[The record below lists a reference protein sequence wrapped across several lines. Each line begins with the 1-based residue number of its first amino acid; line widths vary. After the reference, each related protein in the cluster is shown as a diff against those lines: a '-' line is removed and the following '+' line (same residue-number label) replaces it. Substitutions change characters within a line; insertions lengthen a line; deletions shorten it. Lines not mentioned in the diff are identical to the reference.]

1 MFETECDKLE
11 HLVIPSEMMA
21 NIEDD
26 IPINIFSKD
35 IQSKLEKAAKL
46 LKNGEVVAIPTE
58 TVYGLA
64 GNALDKNVVPKI
76 FKAKNRPSDNPLI
89 VHISSLKMLKQLL
102 PDGRIPEKY
111 IPVIHKYW
119 PGPLTI
125 ILPKSSKVPDVVTAG
140 QGTMAVRFPNH
151 PIARAL
157 ISLCGFPLAAPSAN
171 SSGKPSPTLASHV
184 YNDLSGKIPLII
196 DGGSCNLGVEST
208 VLDGLRTPPAILRPG
223 SVTYEKLKK
232 VKGME
237 TVQVYRRDFVDK
249 KLEQVPTTP
258 GMKYRHYSPDAA
270 VVLIESNI
278 HSTEESY
285 KEKRKFYENALKELE
300 ETTTVTE
307 KENNTK
313 TKDNDNN
320 SNIKKALK
328 EKNRLLKEHVLSPE
342 QYKEISKLATVAEK
356 QNKIIEQEMEE
367 LRKKEHNQESNKKIG
382 ILRSQSIKTWKKNH
396 SIEDENEEETPSSK
410 KLKISNERSE
420 SVKSSPSTNLIFI
433 NGNQQCIEW
442 EGHIEYFMGD
452 RENPADIARE
462 LFKALR
468 FVDKLNVSTIFVE
481 GIEDVDEGLAIMNR
495 IRKASSKIIKY

>member
-1 MFETECDKLE
+1 
-11 HLVIPSEMMA
+11 
-21 NIEDD
+21 
-26 IPINIFSKD
+26 
-35 IQSKLEKAAKL
+35 
-46 LKNGEVVAIPTE
+46 
-58 TVYGLA
+58 
-64 GNALDKNVVPKI
+64 
-76 FKAKNRPSDNPLI
+76 
-89 VHISSLKMLKQLL
+89 MLKQLL
-102 PDGRIPEKY
+102 PDGKLPEKY

-125 ILPKSSKVPDVVTAG
+125 ILPKSSKIPDVVTAG
-140 QGTMAVRFPNH
+140 QGTMAVRFPKH

-196 DGGSCNLGVEST
+196 DGGACNLGVEST

-232 VKGME
+232 VEGME
-237 TVQVYRRDFVDK
+237 KIQVYRRDFVDK

-258 GMKYRHYSPDAA
+258 GMKYRHYSPDAD

-285 KEKRKFYENALKELE
+285 KEKRKIYENTLKEIE
-300 ETTTVTE
+300 ETSTVIE
-307 KENNTK
+307 KENITK

-320 SNIKKALK
+320 SNIKKVLK
-328 EKNRLLKEHVLSPE
+328 EKNRRLKEHVLSPE

-356 QNKIIEQEMEE
+356 QNKIIEQEMEK
-367 LRKKEHNQESNKKIG
+367 LRKKEENHQKSNKMIG
-382 ILRSQSIKTWKKNH
+382 ILRSQSIKTWKRNH
-396 SIEDENEEETPSSK
+396 SIEDEKEEIPYSK
-410 KLKISNERSE
+410 KLKISNEKSE
-420 SVKSSPSTNLIFI
+420 SIKSSNTDITNLIFI

-442 EGHIEYFMGD
+442 KGHIEYFMGD
-452 RENPADIARE
+452 RENPSDIARE

-481 GIEDVDEGLAIMNR
+481 GIEDIDEGLAIMNR

>member
-1 MFETECDKLE
+1 MFETECEKLE

-26 IPINIFSKD
+26 ISMDIFSED
-35 IQSKLEKAAKL
+35 IKAKLNKAAQL

-64 GNALDKNVVPKI
+64 GNALDKTVVPKI

-89 VHISSLKMLKQLL
+89 IHISSLKMLKQLL
-102 PDGRIPEKY
+102 PNGEIPKKY

-125 ILPKSSKVPDVVTAG
+125 ILPKSSKVPDVVTGG
-140 QGTMAVRFPNH
+140 QQTMAVRFPKH

-196 DGGSCNLGVEST
+196 DGGACNLGVEST
-208 VLDGLRTPPAILRPG
+208 VLDGIRTPPAILRPG
-223 SVTYEKLKK
+223 SVTFEKLR
-232 VKGME
+232 VVPGME
-237 TVQVYRRDFVDK
+237 NVQVYRRDFVDK

-258 GMKYRHYSPDAA
+258 GMKYRHYSPDAE
-270 VVLIESNI
+270 VILIESNVN
-278 HSTEESY
+278 STDETY
-285 KEKRKFYENALKELE
+285 QEKRKCIQWQEN
-300 ETTTVTE
+300 
-307 KENNTK
+307 
-313 TKDNDNN
+313 
-320 SNIKKALK
+320 
-328 EKNRLLKEHVLSPE
+328 
-342 QYKEISKLATVAEK
+342 
-356 QNKIIEQEMEE
+356 
-367 LRKKEHNQESNKKIG
+367 
-382 ILRSQSIKTWKKNH
+382 
-396 SIEDENEEETPSSK
+396 
-410 KLKISNERSE
+410 
-420 SVKSSPSTNLIFI
+420 
-433 NGNQQCIEW
+433 
-442 EGHIEYFMGD
+442 IEYFMGD

>member
-1 MFETECDKLE
+1 MAKMFETECEKLE

-26 IPINIFSKD
+26 ISMDIFSED
-35 IQSKLEKAAKL
+35 IKTKLNKAAQL

-102 PDGRIPEKY
+102 PNGEIPERY
-111 IPVIHKYW
+111 IPVINKYW

-125 ILPKSSKVPDVVTAG
+125 ILPKSSKVPDVVTGG
-140 QGTMAVRFPNH
+140 QQTMAVRFPKH

-196 DGGSCNLGVEST
+196 DGGACNLGVEST
-208 VLDGLRTPPAILRPG
+208 VLDGIRTPPAILRPG
-223 SVTYEKLKK
+223 SVTFEKLR
-232 VKGME
+232 VVPGME
-237 TVQVYRRDFVDK
+237 NVQVYRRDFVDK

-258 GMKYRHYSPDAA
+258 GMKYRHYSPDAE
-270 VVLIESNI
+270 VILIESNVN
-278 HSTEESY
+278 STDETY
-285 KEKRKFYENALKELE
+285 QEKRKAFNALLQSHIKESGN
-300 ETTTVTE
+300 ETETVDKNGQKLKETNKVF
-307 KENNTK
+307 KEN
-313 TKDNDNN
+313 
-320 SNIKKALK
+320 
-328 EKNRLLKEHVLSPE
+328 VLSEE
-342 QYKEISKLATVAEK
+342 QYKEISSLPTVAEK
-356 QNKIIEQEMEE
+356 QNKIIEQEIEKI
-367 LRKKEHNQESNKKIG
+367 KKSDDENKKNKKIG
-382 ILRSQSIKTWKKNH
+382 ILRSQSIETWKKNH
-396 SIEDENEEETPSSK
+396 HLSEDEPSNK
-410 KLKISNERSE
+410 KIKVSNDE
-420 SVKSSPSTNLIFI
+420 SSSSSSLTFI
-433 NGNQQCIEW
+433 NNNSKCIQW
-442 EGHIEYFMGD
+442 QNNIEYFMGD

-481 GIEDVDEGLAIMNR
+481 GIENIDERLAIMNR
-495 IRKASSKIIKY
+495 IRKEY